1 MGDERIQGQIWRDG
15 KKVDGFSLE
24 SVSDLIGESDT
35 VVWADLQC
43 PTHETLSSLADE
55 LGLNK
60 FAIEDTISAAERVKT
75 VTYSDHTF
83 IMVYGIEMKT
93 SATQN
98 VRRSDSDSDDDA
110 DDDSDDPPPPRSGV
124 AANNG
129 QNQRAKSF
137 TLHRISIFIKDNA
150 VITVR
155 MHPGDGIKTVVER
168 CEDTN
173 AASLGVGG
181 LLYVVLDVVVDGHF
195 DAVQVLDDQI
205 EELEDY
211 LFDESVPNV
220 SLQRRTYD
228 LRKDLVV
235 LRRVVLPMREVVGT
249 IQRHRYQD
257 RGEHAAE
264 LDPNYSDLYDHVLR
278 AAEWTESL
286 RDMLSSVFETNLS
299 LMDARLNTVMKK
311 LTAWAAIIAVP
322 TLITG
327 YYGQNVLFPGYSTSW
342 GVWISAILIVG
353 SVVVL
358 YINFRKRDWL

>member
-1 MGDERIQGQIWRDG
+1 MGDEQITGQIWQNG
-15 KKVDGFSLE
+15 EKVDGFSLA
-24 SVSDLIGESDT
+24 SISDHIGESDT
-35 VVWADLQC
+35 LVWADLQC
-43 PTHETLSSLADE
+43 PSHETLGSLASE
-55 LGLNK
+55 LGLNS

-75 VTYSDHTF
+75 VSYSDHTF
-83 IMVYGIEMKT
+83 IMVYAIEMKT
-93 SATQN
+93 PVVQEKNRT
-98 VRRSDSDSDDDA
+98 
-110 DDDSDDPPPPRSGV
+110 DDDSDDAPPPTSGTV
-124 AANNG
+124 EG
-129 QNQRAKSF
+129 RKQDRRAKSF

-150 VITVR
+150 LITVR
-155 MHPGDGIKTVVER
+155 MHPDDGIATVIER
-168 CEDTN
+168 CEDTH
-173 AASLGVGG
+173 AASFGVSG
-181 LLYVVLDVVVDGHF
+181 LLYVLLDVVVDGHF
-195 DAVQVLDDQI
+195 NAVQVLDDQI

-211 LFDESVPNV
+211 LFDDSIPNV
-220 SLQRRTYD
+220 QLQRRTYD

-235 LRRVVLPMREVVGT
+235 LRRVVLPMRDVVGT

-257 RGEHAAE
+257 RDDHAKE

-286 RDMLSSVFETNLS
+286 RDMLSSAFETNLS

-342 GVWISAILIVG
+342 GVWVSAILIVG
-353 SVVVL
+353 SVIVL

>member
-124 AANNG
+124 VANNG

-228 LRKDLVV
+228 LR
-235 LRRVVLPMREVVGT
+235 
-249 IQRHRYQD
+249 
-257 RGEHAAE
+257 
-264 LDPNYSDLYDHVLR
+264 
-278 AAEWTESL
+278 
-286 RDMLSSVFETNLS
+286 
-299 LMDARLNTVMKK
+299 
-311 LTAWAAIIAVP
+311 
-322 TLITG
+322 
-327 YYGQNVLFPGYSTSW
+327 
-342 GVWISAILIVG
+342 
-353 SVVVL
+353 
-358 YINFRKRDWL
+358 